1 MSINQNVLGLIFAS
15 INDSAVID
23 LTKLR
28 TMGSIPYG
36 GRYRMVDF
44 PLSNM
49 VNSGISEVG
58 VITKS
63 NYGSLLDHLGSGR
76 EWDLARKKGGLHLLP
91 PFSQVGGGTYQG
103 RLEALSNIWS
113 FVEHTKA
120 EYVVLANSDLVTTI
134 DFTDALTQHQNSG
147 ADITVIYAKG
157 LYNRD
162 KSTNGCILQIDEENT
177 IKEVLTNPMLA
188 GECNISLDMFIMTTD
203 FLKQVVLE
211 AISKNQKSLIRDLL
225 QARKDE
231 FVFKAYEHKGCFFK
245 IDSLEAY
252 YKANLALLDTKTR
265 NNVFNSEAPIY
276 TKVGDNAPVK
286 YGLESSVKNS
296 LVADGCYIEGVV
308 ENSILSRGVIVEKG
322 AKVSN
327 SVLMQGT
334 VVKAGASLAYVIA
347 DKNVVI
353 NEDRMLMGHATYPLA
368 IAKNS
373 VV

>member
-36 GRYRMVDF
+36 GRYRTVDF

-91 PFSQVGGGTYQG
+91 PFSQAGGGTYQG
-103 RLEALSNIWS
+103 RLEALRNIWS

-120 EYVVLANSDLVTTI
+120 KYVVLANCDVITTI
-134 DFTDALTQHQNSG
+134 DFSDALAQHQNSE

-162 KSTNGCILQIDEENT
+162 KSTNGCILQIDEDNT
-177 IKEVLTNPMLA
+177 IKEVLTNPMMS
-188 GECNISLDMFIMTTD
+188 GECNISLDMFIMNTD
-203 FLKQVVLE
+203 FLKQIVLE
-211 AISKNQKSLIRDLL
+211 AISKNQKSLIRDVL

-231 FVFKAYEHKGCFFK
+231 FVFKAYEHKGSFFK

-252 YKANLALLDTKTR
+252 YKANLALLDAKKR
-265 NNVFNSEAPIY
+265 DSIFNREAPIY

-286 YGLESSVKNS
+286 YGLESNVKNS
-296 LVADGCYIEGVV
+296 LVADGCMIEGTV
-308 ENSILSRGVIVEKG
+308 ENCVLFRGVKIGKNAVIR
-322 AKVSN
+322 N
-327 SVLMQGT
+327 CVLMQDT
-334 VVKAGASLAYVIA
+334 VVGEGCDLEYVIT
-347 DKNVVI
+347 DKNVTISADKEIKGTNTFPVY
-353 NEDRMLMGHATYPLA
+353 A
-368 IAKNS
+368 AKFQKI
-373 VV
+373 